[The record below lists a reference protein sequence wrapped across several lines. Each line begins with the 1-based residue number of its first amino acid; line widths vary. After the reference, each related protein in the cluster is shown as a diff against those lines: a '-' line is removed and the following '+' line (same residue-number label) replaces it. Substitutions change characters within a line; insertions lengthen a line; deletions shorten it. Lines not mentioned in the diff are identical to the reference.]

1 MDWCWSWSANTLAT
15 WCEELALE
23 KTLMLGKIEV
33 GRRRGWQRMRWLD
46 GITNSVDMGLG
57 GLRQLVMD
65 REAWCAAVLWRL
77 TIARLVMYPIK
88 RLKNKKSQS
97 LCWLGLLTEY
107 QKQLKLATGR
117 VRAADAS
124 VSDGAQGRIIP
135 GPQKQLEPGAH
146 RWHWKPFSSQ
156 FLFSVHHFPILGP
169 WDDPSP
175 LLFSCLRC
183 WSVFFWEMKLS
194 ASLPA
199 SGTPRGENSAR
210 MQSPC
215 AECTVTK
222 LLSFSLLGLTVLWNF
237 ILEMRIINVFYL
249 IEQVS
254 TLYNVGRC
262 LW

>member
-23 KTLMLGKIEV
+23 KTLILGKIEG

-77 TIARLVMYPIK
+77 TIARLVMYPIR

-117 VRAADAS
+117 VRAADAR

-156 FLFSVHHFPILGP
+156 FLFSVHHFPFLSCCGP
-169 WDDPSP
+169 ASLVLEMIHHHCYSPVWDVEVCSSERWSSLLPCLPLELQGEKTVPGCSHLVRSAQWPS
-175 LLFSCLRC
+175 F
-183 WSVFFWEMKLS
+183 S
-194 ASLPA
+194 ASPY
-199 SGTPRGENSAR
+199 
-210 MQSPC
+210 
-215 AECTVTK
+215 
-222 LLSFSLLGLTVLWNF
+222 WD
-237 ILEMRIINVFYL
+237 
-249 IEQVS
+249 
-254 TLYNVGRC
+254 
-262 LW
+262 

>member
-1 MDWCWSWSANTLAT
+1 MLVRTLNRVSETTQTSHRKSEGCRCKGEWWSSRQNHSWAPEAAGTRGPQV
-15 WCEELALE
+15 ALE
-23 KTLMLGKIEV
+23 ALLLPV
-33 GRRRGWQRMRWLD
+33 SLFCP
-46 GITNSVDMGLG
+46 SFPFPFL
-57 GLRQLVMD
+57 
-65 REAWCAAVLWRL
+65 LW
-77 TIARLVMYPIK
+77 P
-88 RLKNKKSQS
+88 
-97 LCWLGLLTEY
+97 C
-107 QKQLKLATGR
+107 
-117 VRAADAS
+117 
-124 VSDGAQGRIIP
+124 
-135 GPQKQLEPGAH
+135 
-146 RWHWKPFSSQ
+146 
-156 FLFSVHHFPILGP
+156 ILGP